1 MYGAK
6 LSVEM
11 KMVESVSWCLEYGWA
26 LGVQM
31 QCMMWSVKMVVVE
44 SVSWCWKCG

>member
-11 KMVESVSWCLEYGWA
+11 KMVESVSWCLKYGWA